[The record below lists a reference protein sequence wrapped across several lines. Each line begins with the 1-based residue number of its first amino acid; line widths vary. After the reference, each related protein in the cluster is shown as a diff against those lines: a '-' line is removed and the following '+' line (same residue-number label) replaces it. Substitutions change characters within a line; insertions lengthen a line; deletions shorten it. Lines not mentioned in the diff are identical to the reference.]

1 MKRIEVK
8 CGECT
13 AKIWVS
19 QSKRL
24 EMEITSDQTVSDID
38 KIRMAFIAFFRF
50 IRNNNNEYKIAW
62 IPSGNRNRIYYL
74 TKELIDNNEN
84 IVEFEYYIDIIFI
97 LAGLKPF
104 DEIIVND

>member
-1 MKRIEVK
+1 MERIK
-8 CGECT
+8 YGEYT

-19 QSKRL
+19 QSKHL
-24 EMEITSDQTVSDID
+24 EMEITSNQTVSDID
-38 KIRMAFIAFFRF
+38 KIRMAFIAFFRL

-62 IPSGNRNRIYYL
+62 IPSGNGNRIYYL
-74 TKELIDNNEN
+74 TKEPIDNNEN
-84 IVEFEYYIDIIFI
+84 IVEYYIDIIFI